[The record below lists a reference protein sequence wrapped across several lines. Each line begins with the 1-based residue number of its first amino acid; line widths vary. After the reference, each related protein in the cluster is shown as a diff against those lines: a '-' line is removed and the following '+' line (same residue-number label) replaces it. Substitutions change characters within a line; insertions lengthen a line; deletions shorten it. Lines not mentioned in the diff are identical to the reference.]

1 MFFVHLVVFVF
12 QLAAILRTVSTRRGR
27 PQLKHTVGSEHQTLH
42 CRKNRVDRVVVF
54 TYIGGMD
61 MTEQHHDYQRIAD
74 ALAFLET
81 NRTDQPTLEA
91 VAAHVGLSPFH
102 FQRIFTR
109 WVGISPKRF
118 LQFLTVEHA
127 RRCLAETRSVLEA
140 TFETGLSSPGRL
152 HDLMVAVD
160 AMTPGEIKT
169 GGAGLD
175 VRHGLVPSPFGPC
188 FIGVTERGV
197 CWMAFPDET
206 EEADSVSELEAN
218 FPNAEVRDDPEE
230 AARWRDRIFDRPADD
245 EEPQLPILLSGTN
258 FQLKVWEALLKVPTG
273 GLCSY
278 SDLAQLMGRPTATR
292 AVASAV
298 AANHIAYLIPC
309 HRVIRS
315 MGGFG
320 QYRWGAARKQAI
332 IGWEQTK
339 RLEAIG

>member
-1 MFFVHLVVFVF
+1 MN
-12 QLAAILRTVSTRRGR
+12 S
-27 PQLKHTVGSEHQTLH
+27 KH
-42 CRKNRVDRVVVF
+42 R
-54 TYIGGMD
+54 
-61 MTEQHHDYQRIAD
+61 DYQRIEE
-74 ALAFLET
+74 ALAYLET
-81 NRTDQPTLEA
+81 HRTEQPTLEE
-91 VAAHVGLSPFH
+91 VADHVGLSPFH
-102 FQRIFTR
+102 FQRIFSR

-160 AMTPGEIKT
+160 AMTPGEIRA
-169 GGAGLD
+169 GGAGLG

-197 CWMAFPDET
+197 CWMAFPDEG
-206 EEADSVSELEAN
+206 EEAGSLAGLEVS
-218 FPNAEVRDDPEE
+218 FPHAEFHNDPGK
-230 AARWRDRIFDRPADD
+230 AAHWRDRIFDRTGAEIGAP
-245 EEPQLPILLSGTN
+245 LPILLAGTN
-258 FQLKVWEALLKVPTG
+258 FQLKVWEALLRVPSG

-298 AANHIAYLIPC
+298 ARNHIAYLIPC

-315 MGGFG
+315 MGEFG
-320 QYRWGAARKQAI
+320 QYRWGAARKQAL
-332 IGWEQTK
+332 IGFEQAH
-339 RLEAIG
+339 RHMAAGR

>member
-1 MFFVHLVVFVF
+1 METNE
-12 QLAAILRTVSTRRGR
+12 Q
-27 PQLKHTVGSEHQTLH
+27 
-42 CRKNRVDRVVVF
+42 NR
-54 TYIGGMD
+54 
-61 MTEQHHDYQRIAD
+61 DYQRIES
-74 ALAFLET
+74 ALVFLEEH
-81 NRTDQPTLEA
+81 RIEQPTLEE
-91 VAAHVGLSPFH
+91 VADHVNLSPHH

-160 AMTPGEIKT
+160 AMTPGEIRA

-175 VRHGLVPSPFGPC
+175 VRHSLVSSPFGPC

-197 CWMAFPDET
+197 CWMAFPDES
-206 EEADSVSELEAN
+206 EAGGSLSELEASL
-218 FPNAEVRDDPEE
+218 PNADHRADPGEV
-230 AARWRDRIFDRPADD
+230 AHWRDRIFDRTVANNGGP
-245 EEPQLPILLSGTN
+245 LPILLSGTN
-258 FQLKVWEALLKVPTG
+258 FQLKVWEALLRVPSG

-298 AANHIAYLIPC
+298 ARNHIAYLIPC

-315 MGGFG
+315 MGEFG
-320 QYRWGAARKQAI
+320 QYRWGAARKRAI
-332 IGWEQTK
+332 VGWEQA
-339 RLEAIG
+339 RAVEIGA